1 MRIAGA
7 EFFAPTLVAIG
18 LLGAALCFV
27 AEARSFRSAIRGWAE
42 RDLGPRTTL
51 AAETLEEPLAT
62 GDFSRVREFGNSC
75 TADGVRLTVFCGPRG
90 LVFDSADVGDRFP
103 EAIYVSRACG
113 EYTVRLGLP
122 LERVFAPFRRARLG
136 FVLAALVGGSGVLLV
151 FLFTYRQRMRFQE
164 MQKAEAFRRDF
175 IADVSH
181 EIKTPLTGI
190 LGAVDLLADGENLP
204 SEGRATLLAMIKRE
218 SVRLNDL
225 VQGILSLARLERADE
240 LAVKGEATDLAQVVG
255 EAVERLRPRAEAQG
269 VVLTADLAAITA
281 TCDGQLIGMAV
292 TNLIVNALVHSGSK
306 TVTVSLTRAG
316 TCARVVVEDRGVGI
330 PPEAR
335 GRIFERFYRVD
346 ASRAAATGG
355 TGLGLAIV
363 RQVAR
368 LHGGDAVLEP
378 VTPSGCRFVVT
389 IVV

>member
-27 AEARSFRSAIRGWAE
+27 AEARSFRAAIRGWAE
-42 RDLGPRTTL
+42 RDLGLRTTL

-62 GDFSRVREFGNSC
+62 GDFNRVREFGKSC
-75 TADGVRLTVFCGPRG
+75 AADGVRMTVFCGPRG
-90 LVFDSADVGDRFP
+90 LVFDSSDVGDRFP
-103 EAIYVSRACG
+103 EAIYVSRPCG

-190 LGAVDLLADGENLP
+190 LGAVDLLTDAKALP
-204 SEGRATLLAMIKRE
+204 PEGQTRLLGLLKRE
-218 SVRLNDL
+218 SVRLNEL
-225 VQGILSLARLERADE
+225 VRGILSLARLERADE
-240 LAVKGEATDLAQVVG
+240 IAVKRVQTNLAGLVG

-269 VVLTADLAAITA
+269 VVLTADLTDVTAA
-281 TCDGQLIGMAV
+281 CDGQLVGQAV
-292 TNLIVNALVHSGSK
+292 TNLIANALAHSGSK
-306 TVTVSLTRAG
+306 AVAVSL
-316 TCARVVVEDRGVGI
+316 AREGAFARLAVEDRGVGI

-346 ASRAAATGG
+346 ASRTAETGG
-355 TGLGLAIV
+355 SGLGLAIV

-378 VTPSGCRFVVT
+378 VTPSGCRFVMT